1 MRRTTGCST
10 PLEVRTYVVD
20 LDNVDTST
28 GSQLHLG
35 LNSASDVEYDPV
47 SDTVFVVNNTS
58 LTSGDAIYAV
68 PADGSLANGGGVLPK
83 VVEGISDIGGV
94 AVDSVNRKLYFTNGS
109 WNTVY
114 ISNLDGTDRRVIVD
128 RGRFFG
134 DGQDIEVAP
143 ELNLIVWRDANFLYR
158 AKLDGSDVQ
167 TIPITGPL
175 PTTLELPVP
184 FYEVTVGA
192 GATVANQNFGNQE
205 LLYDF
210 GDAPDKTQTG
220 FLGRLSRTVM
230 QNGARHL
237 ALGPTLGSNRDVE
250 ATASIRLARTADDT
264 TGTPDDEDGIVFT
277 NTTLLLASTS
287 AALTYSVDVTLQ
299 NADPVSNR
307 LDAWIDFDR
316 NGTWLDT
323 GEQIF
328 DNFDLGTTNG
338 TQTLTFT
345 VPQDAGDNVELGE
358 TFATIPA

>member
-1 MRRTTGCST
+1 M
-10 PLEVRTYVVD
+10 
-20 LDNVDTST
+20 
-28 GSQLHLG
+28 
-35 LNSASDVEYDPV
+35 
-47 SDTVFVVNNTS
+47 
-58 LTSGDAIYAV
+58 
-68 PADGSLANGGGVLPK
+68 
-83 VVEGISDIGGV
+83 SDIGGV

-114 ISNLDGTDRRVIVD
+114 ISNLDGTDSRVIVD

-143 ELNLIVWRDANFLYR
+143 ELNLIVWRDANFVYR

-175 PTTLELPVP
+175 PNTLELQVP

-192 GATVANQNFGNQE
+192 GATVSNQNFGNQE

-220 FLGRLSRTVM
+220 FLVDYPTTVL

-250 ATASIRLARTADDT
+250 ADGVHSIDADSDDT
-264 TGTPDDEDGIVFT
+264 TGSPDDEDGIVFS
-277 NTTLLLASTS
+277 NTTLLASTS
-287 AALTYSVDVTLQ
+287 AALTYTVDVTLQ

-316 NGTWLDT
+316 DGTWLDT

-345 VPQDAGDNVELGE
+345 VPQDTGDNVELGE
-358 TFATIPA
+358 TFARFRLSTAGDLFPTTAASDGEVEDHRVTLAQAPEGTPKTLTIDVTARRFPKPMAPQRPR